1 MSSTPLAS
9 IKGLSKR
16 FGGIAAVSDV
26 SFDLV
31 AGEVTALIGPN
42 GAGKTT
48 LINLVTGVL
57 ACDGGTISLEGED

>member
-48 LINLVTGVL
+48 LMEAIAGLVPTDRKSVV
-57 ACDGGTISLEGED
+57 